1 MFSKNG
7 KSKSESGTGE
17 RPVLFRVIPPK
28 SGEFSL
34 QGFINALEALDLVD
48 EVLSLELAATD
59 DRVRMYVRSAR
70 PDHVLSALQSHYA
83 QARFESVPPEDD
95 PLRMAE
101 GQGTICRQAL
111 WPAGERWLPFQ
122 VQDGTEDD
130 GDTFVDMLAGLS
142 AEIPPG
148 TRVVTRVLLS
158 EKDRDWSERW
168 RTQAMSGSGSANQ
181 MAVDSMRR
189 EEGGSTAGKG
199 EDANAGGQM
208 LQLVLIV
215 AGMVALVGFAYLHRP
230 LITIWNE
237 HRVELFAYGALA
249 LVALG
254 GLGYLLHRWGIFRA
268 LFGGSPEPKFY
279 DPELVRLRVSGA
291 AFRLEVQLYALL
303 AGDSL
308 RTDVAERALRP
319 VVASYRRFD
328 SPMGA
333 RFEAGPVERLSGF
346 DPAADDLGFAG
357 GHRRL
362 LGGSRNGVGVVGTRE
377 AAALWHVP
385 GDGVEVSGLMRAGSR
400 RLPVP
405 QRMFAPDDRR
415 QDGRAPV
422 GVEAYGDG
430 GLRRLSFPDEVTRL
444 SGLVVARTGM
454 GKTTLAR
461 HIARS
466 LLRDRAAGTGDAA
479 LVVVDPHSDLVLDIL
494 DAMPVGAASDV
505 RLIDLGDERR
515 ACGLNLL
522 DTRTFPDRD
531 LTVETVLTVARSS
544 SLNWGD
550 RMAEILRWTLNALYE
565 ANRNREED
573 QQYTIYDGITFL
585 TDEGRRQEIIREG
598 LKPEDGDADGGDT
611 DDQDPKDRDVEARDV
626 SVAQWW
632 HEIFPVLVPRNDRAA
647 LAPVLRK
654 LGQYKGTRSA
664 RRVLG
669 QRRTTLDIE
678 DTVLSGKVLLVN
690 SARAQAGAEVSSI
703 VGGAILNLL
712 NHIVKQQG
720 NLPPAERRRVVV
732 VVDEMQTF
740 PGVPFD
746 EMLSELRKFGGSLM
760 MATQSLD
767 RLNEMNEK
775 SETMR
780 ETIFSNLGML
790 VSFQVNA
797 SDAVLLQ
804 RELKSEVIEDRDI
817 VDLPP
822 HHCYGRLTLAGGN
835 AHFSM
840 ELLPPLPGNSG
851 VAGLVREASEAYT
864 RPTADVDAENAAY
877 MQDKYREYF
886 GMDDEDDT
894 GDDTG
899 DDDSHDDDPD
909 RDDR

>member
-1 MFSKNG
+1 MFSRKG
-7 KSKSESGTGE
+7 KSTSEPAPEGLT
-17 RPVLFRVIPPK
+17 VLFRVIPPK
-28 SGEFSL
+28 SGEFSI

-83 QARFESVPPEDD
+83 QARFETVPPEDD
-95 PLRMAE
+95 PLLMSE
-101 GQGTICRQAL
+101 GQGTVCRQVL

-122 VQDGTEDD
+122 VQDGTEED

-148 TRVVTRVLLS
+148 GRVVTRVLLS

-189 EEGGSTAGKG
+189 EESGSGKAGGKG

-208 LQLVLIV
+208 LQLLLIV
-215 AGMVALVGFAYLHRP
+215 TGIPALVAYVYLHRWF
-230 LITIWNE
+230 IDMWNE
-237 HRVELFAYGALA
+237 HKIELVFFGALA
-249 LVALG
+249 LASLA
-254 GLGYLLHRWGIFRA
+254 GLGYLLHRWGIFGA

-303 AGDSL
+303 ADGSE
-308 RTDVAERALRP
+308 RMDVAERTLRP

-328 SPMGA
+328 SPMGT

-346 DPAADDLGFAG
+346 NPTDDDLGFVG
-357 GHRRL
+357 GHKRL
-362 LGGSRNGVGVVGTRE
+362 LGGSRNGDGVVGTRE

-385 GDGVEVSGLMRAGSR
+385 GDGVEVSGLVRAGSR

-405 QRMFAPDDRR
+405 QEMFAPDDGAR
-415 QDGRAPV
+415 DGGTPV

-444 SGLVVARTGM
+444 NGLVVARTGM

-461 HIARS
+461 HICRR
-466 LLRDRAAGTGDAA
+466 LLRDRATGSGDAA

-494 DAMPVGAASDV
+494 DAMPVGAAPDV

-522 DTRTFPDRD
+522 DSRTFPERD

-544 SLNWGD
+544 SHNWGD
-550 RMAEILRWTLNALYE
+550 RMGEILRWTLSALYE
-565 ANRNREED
+565 ANRHREAAE
-573 QQYTIYDGITFL
+573 QYTIYDGITFL
-585 TDEGRRQEIIREG
+585 TDEDRRREILQESHNRTV
-598 LKPEDGDADGGDT
+598 K
-611 DDQDPKDRDVEARDV
+611 
-626 SVAQWW
+626 QWW
-632 HEIFPVLVPRNDRAA
+632 SDIYPVLVPRDDRAA

-654 LGQYKGTRSA
+654 LGQYEGTKTA

-669 QRRTTLDIE
+669 QRVCTLDIA
-678 DTVLSGKVLLVN
+678 DTIRSGRVLLVN

-703 VGGAILNLL
+703 VGGTILNLL
-712 NHIVKQQG
+712 NHIVKQQAR
-720 NLPPAERRRVVV
+720 LRPEERRRVVV

-740 PGVPFD
+740 LGVPFD
-746 EMLSELRKFGGSLM
+746 EMLSELRKFGGSLL

-767 RLNEMNEK
+767 RLNEMSE

-780 ETIFSNLGML
+780 ETILANLGML

-797 SDAVLLQ
+797 SDAALLQ
-804 RELKSEVIEDRDI
+804 RELESDVIEDRDI

-822 HHCYGRLTLAGGN
+822 HHCYGRLTLGGGN

-840 ELLPPLPGNSG
+840 ELLPPLPGNG
-851 VAGLVREASEAYT
+851 GIANLVREASDAYT
-864 RPTADVDAENAAY
+864 RHIVDVDEENARY
-877 MQDKYREYF
+877 MEGQYREYL
-886 GMDDEDDT
+886 GLND
-894 GDDTG
+894 DDTG
-899 DDDSHDDDPD
+899 DDDD
-909 RDDR
+909 R

>member
-1 MFSKNG
+1 MFGKNG
-7 KSKSESGTGE
+7 KSKSEPVSEG
-17 RPVLFRVIPPK
+17 RPALFRVIPPK

-70 PDHVLSALQSHYA
+70 PDHVLSALQSHYV
-83 QARFESVPPEDD
+83 QARFETVPPEDD
-95 PLRMAE
+95 PLLVAQGE
-101 GQGTICRQAL
+101 GMVCRQVL

-122 VQDGTEDD
+122 VQDGTEED

-148 TRVVTRVLLS
+148 GRVVTRVLLS

-199 EDANAGGQM
+199 ENANAGGQM

-215 AGMVALVGFAYLHRP
+215 VGMLALVGFAYLHSTF
-230 LITIWNE
+230 ITVWNE
-237 HRVELFAYGALA
+237 HRIELFIFGALA
-249 LVALG
+249 LAALG
-254 GLGYLLHRWGIFRA
+254 ALGYMLHRIGVFRA
-268 LFGGSPEPKFY
+268 LFGGTPEPKFY

-303 AGDSL
+303 AGGEG
-308 RTDVAERALRP
+308 TDLSERALRP

-333 RFEAGPVERLSGF
+333 RFAAGPVERLSGF
-346 DPAADDLGFAG
+346 DPATDDLGFTG
-357 GHRRL
+357 GRRRL
-362 LGGSRNGVGVVGTRE
+362 FGGSSIGEGVVGTRE

-385 GDGVEVSGLMRAGSR
+385 GDGVEVPVLVRAGSR

-405 QRMFAPDDRR
+405 QEMFAPEDG
-415 QDGRAPV
+415 QDGGAPV
-422 GVEAYGDG
+422 GVESYGDG

-461 HIARS
+461 HICRS
-466 LLRDRAAGTGDAA
+466 LLRDRAAGSGDAA

-494 DAMPVGAASDV
+494 EALPVGAAPDV

-544 SLNWGD
+544 SHNWGD
-550 RMAEILRWTLNALYE
+550 RMEEILRWTLSALYE
-565 ANRNREED
+565 ANSHREASE
-573 QQYTIYDGITFL
+573 QYTIYDGIPFL
-585 TDEGRRQEIIREG
+585 TDEDRRREIIQESGNR
-598 LKPEDGDADGGDT
+598 T
-611 DDQDPKDRDVEARDV
+611 VR
-626 SVAQWW
+626 QWW
-632 HEIFPVLVPRNDRAA
+632 NEIYPVLVPRDDRAA

-654 LGQYKGTRSA
+654 LGQYEGTKSA

-669 QRRTTLDIE
+669 QRRCTLDIA
-678 DTVLSGKVLLVN
+678 DTIRSGRVLLVN

-712 NHIVKQQG
+712 NYIVKQQAR
-720 NLPPAERRRVVV
+720 LRPEERRRVVV

-746 EMLSELRKFGGSLM
+746 EMLSELRKFGGSLL

-780 ETIFSNLGML
+780 ETILANLGML

-797 SDAVLLQ
+797 SDAALLQ
-804 RELKSEVIEDRDI
+804 RELESGVIEDRDI

-822 HHCYGRLTLAGGN
+822 HHCYGRLTLEGGN

-840 ELLPPLPGNSG
+840 ELLPPLPGSTG
-851 VAGLVREASEAYT
+851 IASLVREASDAYT
-864 RPTADVDAENAAY
+864 SPTAKVDAENAAN
-877 MQDKYREYF
+877 MEGKYRDYF
-886 GMDDEDDT
+886 ELPEDD
-894 GDDTG
+894 DTD
-899 DDDSHDDDPD
+899 DDDSQGDDSDSD
-909 RDDR
+909 NDDR

>member
-7 KSKSESGTGE
+7 KSKSEPG
-17 RPVLFRVIPPK
+17 PALFQVIPPK

-83 QARFESVPPEDD
+83 QARFETVPPEDD
-95 PLRMAE
+95 PLLVSGGE
-101 GQGTICRQAL
+101 GTVCRQVL

-122 VQDGTEDD
+122 VQDEAYED

-199 EDANAGGQM
+199 ENANAGGQM

-215 AGMVALVGFAYLHRP
+215 VGMLALVGFAYLHST
-230 LITIWNE
+230 LITVWNE
-237 HRVELFAYGALA
+237 HRIELFIFGALA
-249 LVALG
+249 IAVLG
-254 GLGYLLHRWGIFRA
+254 GLGYLLHHTGIFRT

-303 AGDSL
+303 ARGSE
-308 RTDVAERALRP
+308 RMDVAERALRP

-333 RFEAGPVERLSGF
+333 RFAAGPVERLSGF
-346 DPAADDLGFAG
+346 DPTSDDLGFLG
-357 GHRRL
+357 GRGRL
-362 LGGSRNGVGVVGTRE
+362 LGRSRNGEGVVGTRE
-377 AAALWHVP
+377 AAALWHIP
-385 GDGVEVSGLMRAGSR
+385 GDGVDVSGLVRAGSR
-400 RLPVP
+400 RLTVP
-405 QRMFAPDDRR
+405 QEMFTPDNRR

-430 GLRRLSFPDEVTRL
+430 GLRRLSLPDEVTRL

-461 HIARS
+461 HICRS

-494 DAMPVGAASDV
+494 DAMPVGAAPDV

-544 SLNWGD
+544 SHNWGD
-550 RMAEILRWTLNALYE
+550 RMEEILRWTLSALYE
-565 ANRNREED
+565 ANSHKEADE
-573 QQYTIYDGITFL
+573 QYTIYDGIPFL
-585 TDEGRRQEIIREG
+585 TDEDRRREIIQESDNRTV
-598 LKPEDGDADGGDT
+598 K
-611 DDQDPKDRDVEARDV
+611 
-626 SVAQWW
+626 QWW
-632 HEIFPVLVPRNDRAA
+632 NEIYPVLVPRDDRAA

-654 LGQYKGTRSA
+654 LGQYAGTESA
-664 RRVLG
+664 SRVLG
-669 QRRTTLDIE
+669 QRRCTLDIA
-678 DTVLSGKVLLVN
+678 DTIRSGRVLLVN

-712 NHIVKQQG
+712 NHVVKQQAR
-720 NLPPAERRRVVV
+720 LRPEERRRVVV
-732 VVDEMQTF
+732 IVDEMQTF

-746 EMLSELRKFGGSLM
+746 EMLSELRKFGGSLL

-780 ETIFSNLGML
+780 ETILANLGML

-797 SDAVLLQ
+797 SDAALLQ
-804 RELKSEVIEDRDI
+804 RELESDVIEDRDI

-822 HHCYGRLTLAGGN
+822 HHCYGRLTLEGGN

-840 ELLPPLPGNSG
+840 ELLPPLTGNG
-851 VAGLVREASEAYT
+851 GIADLVREASDAYT
-864 RPTADVDAENAAY
+864 SPTAEVDEENLAN
-877 MQDKYREYF
+877 MEGKYRDCFELP
-886 GMDDEDDT
+886 EDD
-894 GDDTG
+894 DTD
-899 DDDSHDDDPD
+899 DDDSRDDDPD
-909 RDDR
+909 SGDDDPDDEDR

>member
-1 MFSKNG
+1 MFSRNG
-7 KSKSESGTGE
+7 KSKSEQESEG
-17 RPVLFRVIPPK
+17 RPALFRVIPPK

-59 DRVRMYVRSAR
+59 DRVSMYVRSAR

-83 QARFESVPPEDD
+83 QARFETVPPDED
-95 PLRMAE
+95 PLLMSE
-101 GQGTICRQAL
+101 GQGTVCRQVL

-122 VQDGTEDD
+122 VQDGAKDD
-130 GDTFVDMLAGLS
+130 GDTFVDMLAGMS

-158 EKDRDWSERW
+158 EKDRNWSERW

-189 EEGGSTAGKG
+189 EGSGSSGGKG
-199 EDANAGGQM
+199 EDANADGQM

-215 AGMVALVGFAYLHRP
+215 AGILALVGFAYLHRP

-237 HRVELFAYGALA
+237 HRIELFIYGALA
-249 LVALG
+249 LAALA
-254 GLGYLLHRWGIFRA
+254 GLGYLLHRWGIFGS

-303 AGDSL
+303 AGGGV

-333 RFEAGPVERLSGF
+333 RFAAGPVERLPGF
-346 DPAADDLGFAG
+346 SPAADDLGFAG
-357 GHRRL
+357 GHKRL
-362 LGGSRNGVGVVGTRE
+362 LGRSRNGEGVVGTRE

-385 GDGVEVSGLMRAGSR
+385 GDGVEVSGLVRAGSR

-405 QRMFAPDDRR
+405 QEMFAPDNGRR
-415 QDGRAPV
+415 DGGTPV

-430 GLRRLSFPDEVTRL
+430 GLRRISFPDEVTRL

-454 GKTTLAR
+454 GKTTLSQ
-461 HIARS
+461 HICRS

-505 RLIDLGDERR
+505 RLINLGDERR

-544 SLNWGD
+544 SHNWGD
-550 RMAEILRWTLNALYE
+550 RMEEILRWTLSALYE
-565 ANRNREED
+565 ANSHRKAGE
-573 QQYTIYDGITFL
+573 QYTIYDGIPFL
-585 TDEGRRQEIIREG
+585 TDEDRRREIIQESDN
-598 LKPEDGDADGGDT
+598 KT
-611 DDQDPKDRDVEARDV
+611 VK
-626 SVAQWW
+626 QWW
-632 HEIFPVLVPRNDRAA
+632 SDIYPVLVPRDDRVA

-654 LGQYKGTRSA
+654 LGQYAGTESA

-669 QRRTTLDIE
+669 QRRSTLDIA
-678 DTVLSGKVLLVN
+678 DTIRSGRVLLVN

-712 NHIVKQQG
+712 NHIVKQQARFS
-720 NLPPAERRRVVV
+720 PEERRRVVV

-746 EMLSELRKFGGSLM
+746 EMLSELRKFGGSLL

-780 ETIFSNLGML
+780 ETILANLGML

-797 SDAVLLQ
+797 SDAALLQ
-804 RELKSEVIEDRDI
+804 RELESDVIEDRDI

-822 HHCYGRLTLAGGN
+822 HHCYGRLTLEGGN

-840 ELLPPLPGNSG
+840 ELLPPLQGSG
-851 VAGLVREASEAYT
+851 GLAGLVREASDAYT
-864 RPTADVDAENAAY
+864 SPTAEIDEENAANVEGKY
-877 MQDKYREYF
+877 LDDFDLQDGGTDGDHSQDE
-886 GMDDEDDT
+886 GTDSDDED
-894 GDDTG
+894 
-899 DDDSHDDDPD
+899 
-909 RDDR
+909 R

>member
-1 MFSKNG
+1 MFSSKG
-7 KSKSESGTGE
+7 KSKSETG
-17 RPVLFRVIPPK
+17 PVLFRVIPPK
-28 SGEFSL
+28 SGEFSV

-59 DRVRMYVRSAR
+59 DRVRMYVRSSR

-83 QARFESVPPEDD
+83 QARFATVPPEED
-95 PLRMAE
+95 PLLVSE
-101 GQGTICRQAL
+101 GQGTVFRQVL
-111 WPAGERWLPFQ
+111 WPGGEQWLPFQ
-122 VQDGTEDD
+122 VQDEAYED
-130 GDTFVDMLAGLS
+130 GDPFVDMLAGMS

-148 TRVVTRVLLS
+148 GRVVTRVLLS
-158 EKDRDWSERW
+158 EKDREWSERW

-181 MAVDSMRR
+181 LAVDAMRR
-189 EEGGSTAGKG
+189 EESGPGTAGGKG
-199 EDANAGGQM
+199 EDASGDGQM
-208 LQLVLIV
+208 LQVLLIV

-230 LITIWNE
+230 LMTIWNE
-237 HRVELFAYGALA
+237 HRIEMFTYGALA
-249 LVALG
+249 LAALG
-254 GLGYLLHRWGIFRA
+254 GLGYLLHRIGLFRA

-279 DPELVRLRVSGA
+279 DPDLVRLRVSGA

-303 AGDSL
+303 AGGGV
-308 RTDVAERALRP
+308 RTDVAERVLRP

-333 RFEAGPVERLSGF
+333 RFAAGPVDRLPGF

-357 GHRRL
+357 GRRRL
-362 LGGSRNGVGVVGTRE
+362 LGGSRNGERVVGTRE

-385 GDGVEVSGLMRAGSR
+385 GDGVEVSGLVRAGSR

-405 QRMFAPDDRR
+405 QEMFAPDDGRR
-415 QDGRAPV
+415 DGGAPV

-430 GLRRLSFPDEVTRL
+430 GLRRLSLPDEVTRL

-461 HIARS
+461 HICRS
-466 LLRDRAAGTGDAA
+466 LLRDRAAGCGDAA

-494 DAMPVGAASDV
+494 DALPVGAASDV

-531 LTVETVLTVARSS
+531 QTVETVLTVARSS

-565 ANRNREED
+565 ANRNREAD
-573 QQYTIYDGITFL
+573 RQYTIYDGIPFL
-585 TDEGRRQEIIREG
+585 TDEERRGEIIREG
-598 LKPEDGDADGGDT
+598 LKTEDDDT
-611 DDQDPKDRDVEARDV
+611 EGRDSDDRDSDDRDV

-678 DTVLSGKVLLVN
+678 DTIRSGRVLLVN
-690 SARAQAGAEVSSI
+690 SARAQTGAEVSSI

-712 NHIVKQQG
+712 NHIVKQQAR
-720 NLPPAERRRVVV
+720 LRPEERRRVVV

-740 PGVPFD
+740 PGVPFG
-746 EMLSELRKFGGSLM
+746 EMLSELRKFGGSLL

-767 RLNEMNEK
+767 RLNEMSSE
-775 SETMR
+775 ETMR

-797 SDAVLLQ
+797 LDAELLQ

-822 HHCYGRLTLAGGN
+822 HHCYGRLTLSGGN

-840 ELLPPLPGNSG
+840 ELLRPLPGNTG
-851 VAGLVREASEAYT
+851 IAGLVREASDAYT
-864 RPTADVDAENAAY
+864 RPTADVDAETAAY
-877 MQDKYREYF
+877 MEGKYREYF
-886 GMDDEDDT
+886 DLPEDD
-894 GDDTG
+894 DTD
-899 DDDSHDDDPD
+899 DDDSQDDEPDDDD
-909 RDDR
+909 R